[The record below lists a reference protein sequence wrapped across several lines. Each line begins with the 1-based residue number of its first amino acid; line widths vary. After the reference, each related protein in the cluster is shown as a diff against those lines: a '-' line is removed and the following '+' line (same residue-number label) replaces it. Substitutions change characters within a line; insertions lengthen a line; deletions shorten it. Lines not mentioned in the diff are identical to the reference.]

1 MEEMDMKPL
10 RLVLCALLLAP
21 FAAVAQEE
29 EPAEVVEEVPAEE
42 AAPAGEAP
50 AEEGAAAEAPA
61 EATPQ
66 ETAAAEPA
74 EEEPEEPEE
83 PLVGSHV
90 DAYYIPTTALSMRTP
105 GTLDATER
113 GDGMGGRGMYRVFK
127 WLAVTGE
134 YGWRRLEDIDDEL
147 TETSAGVGA
156 TVHNGSNDLGGIFLE
171 YDKFDADFIELDGF
185 SLHARLMR
193 QPSDWF
199 SFTGD
204 IGFLKLEDDAEDHEG
219 VEYTIGLGFGS
230 STVKLFAD
238 WHYVRL
244 EGKSSGT
251 RTQVGDARV
260 GARLSF

>member
-1 MEEMDMKPL
+1 MKPL

-21 FAAVAQEE
+21 FATVAQEE
-29 EPAEVVEEVPAEE
+29 EPAVEVVPPAEE
-42 AAPAGEAP
+42 AAPAEAP
-50 AEEGAAAEAPA
+50 AEEAPA

-66 ETAAAEPA
+66 ESAAAEPA
-74 EEEPEEPEE
+74 EEEPGDTE
-83 PLVGSHV
+83 PLVGSYV
-90 DAYYIPTTALSMRTP
+90 EAFYVPTTSLTLKAPGAL
-105 GTLDATER
+105 GTTER

-134 YGWRRLEDIDDEL
+134 YQWRRFEDIDEEL
-147 TETSAGVGA
+147 TETSVGLGA
-156 TVHNGSNDLGGIFLE
+156 TVHNASNDFGGIFVE
-171 YDKFDADFIELDGF
+171 YDKLDSDIAELDGY

-199 SFTGD
+199 SFYGD
-204 IGFLKLEDDAEDHEG
+204 IGYLMLEDDAEDHHGTEF
-219 VEYTIGLGFGS
+219 TIGLGFGS

-238 WHYVRL
+238 WHFIDL
-244 EGKSSGT
+244 EGKDSGT